1 MNTKL
6 IIFVF
11 LLFLIYFFTISA
23 FSQTAP
29 GGGSGCATSI
39 SVKRNNGNGHSC
51 NGDAQLRV
59 IFSPMP
65 SPENIPLLTAIY
77 YQGQLSTKVSLP
89 VAGDMATNSKGYVSY
104 CVSSPLKN
112 NSNQFGKISP
122 LKKVAFEFMYPDGT
136 ICRTDMVNYFFN
148 F

>member
-23 FSQTAP
+23 FAQTAP

-39 SVKRNNGNGHSC
+39 SVKRNNGNGHGVC

-65 SPENIPLLTAIY
+65 LPENIPLLTAIY
-77 YQGQLSTKVSLP
+77 YQGLPTTKIPLP
-89 VAGDMATNSKGYVSY
+89 ITGDIVTGGQAYISY
-104 CVSSPLKN
+104 CVMAPLKN
-112 NSNQFGKISP
+112 NGNQFGKMSP
-122 LKKVAFEFMYPDGT
+122 LIKIAFEFTYQDGT
-136 ICRTDMVNYFFN
+136 VCRTDVVN
-148 F
+148 